1 MSWWQNMLDSCDSRR
16 PGAVYQILAIVLG
29 PPDDDVYQILAWLMI
44 RWYLFTVNIHHSQ
57 NRNQGQIFLK
67 SKFFSARAT
76 YIFDS
81 QTYKLC
87 NWVQNNTHCISFH
100 FYGDSKKK
108 VSWIQKE
115 KWENDKK
122 IKFSTHV
129 HDSGLLHWRGP
140 FGVIWLINHP
150 APQWQI
156 DNCPV
161 IYEWDPLSPEV
172 RTKVFCPCFSTFS
185 KHF

>member
-1 MSWWQNMLDSCDSRR
+1 MMMCIKYWPGWWYADICLLSISTTVKTGTKDRYSWN
-16 PGAVYQILAIVLG
+16 P
-29 PPDDDVYQILAWLMI
+29 
-44 RWYLFTVNIHHSQ
+44 
-57 NRNQGQIFLK
+57 
-67 SKFFSARAT
+67 KFFPQEQHTSS
-76 YIFDS
+76 IVKL
-81 QTYKLC
+81 KLC

-115 KWENDKK
+115 KWENYRK
-122 IKFSTHV
+122 IKFSTHE